1 MRFGERGS
9 RDINKL
15 VFEGKVKILKL
26 SAICSFGKGFFVL
39 SFIGQLLV
47 KRTTSF
53 PAFAKSMH
61 ILNTAC
67 AGPPVSGAK
76 DGTM

>member
-15 VFEGKVKILKL
+15 VFEGKIRILKL
-26 SAICSFGKGFFVL
+26 SPICSLGEFGL
-39 SFIGQLLV
+39 SLIGQLLV